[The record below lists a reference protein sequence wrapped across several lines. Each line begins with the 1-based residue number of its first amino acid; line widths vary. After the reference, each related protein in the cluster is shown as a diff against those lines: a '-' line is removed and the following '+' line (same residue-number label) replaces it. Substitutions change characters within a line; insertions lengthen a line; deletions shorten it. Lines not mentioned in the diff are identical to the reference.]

1 MRQVP
6 NVSSLPS
13 LGKGMNV
20 LDFTEKKIIKEKIVI
35 LTCYDY
41 STAKIF
47 NDSSL
52 DAILIGD
59 SLAMTMHGFKDTVM
73 ATLFMMELH
82 TAAVCRGAPNKFII
96 SDLPFLSYRQSLN
109 RSVIAAQKLIQAG
122 AQAIKLEGAA
132 GNLSLISYLVES
144 GIPVMGHIGL
154 TPQFI
159 NILGGFK
166 VQGKTSAQAEQLK
179 QDALAL
185 EQAGCFAIVLE
196 CVPSQLAKEITASL
210 KIATIG
216 IGAGVDTDGQI
227 LVMQDLLGLNLDFK
241 PKFVNHF
248 LNMGQLI
255 REAVDQYSHSVKHKE
270 FPGYEHSY

>member
-1 MRQVP
+1 
-6 NVSSLPS
+6 
-13 LGKGMNV
+13 MNV
-20 LDFTEKKIIKEKIVI
+20 LKFSEKKITKQKIVI

-41 STAKIF
+41 STAKIL
-47 NDSSL
+47 NESSL
-52 DAILIGD
+52 DALLIGD

-73 ATLFMMELH
+73 ATLLMMELH
-82 TAAVCRGAPNKFII
+82 TAAVSRGAPSKFII
-96 SDLPFLSYRQSLN
+96 SDLPFLSYRQSVS
-109 RSVIAAQKLIQAG
+109 RSVIAAKKLMQAG

-132 GNLSLISYLVES
+132 GNLSLIAYLVES

-159 NILGGFK
+159 HSLGGYK
-166 VQGKTSAQAEQLK
+166 VQGKTPAQAERLK

-196 CVPSQLAKEITASL
+196 CVPSLLAKEITASL

-216 IGAGVDTDGQI
+216 IGAGVDTDGQV
-227 LVMQDLLGLNLDFK
+227 LVIQDLLGLNLDFK

-248 LNMGQLI
+248 LDGSQLFLK
-255 REAVDQYSHSVKHKE
+255 AVNQYSHSVKYKE
-270 FPGYEHSY
+270 FPRYEHSYPT

>member
-1 MRQVP
+1 
-6 NVSSLPS
+6 
-13 LGKGMNV
+13 MNV
-20 LDFTEKKIIKEKIVI
+20 LDFTKKKIIKEKIVI

-52 DAILIGD
+52 DALLIGD

-73 ATLFMMELH
+73 ATLLMMELH
-82 TAAVCRGAPNKFII
+82 TAAVFRGAPNKFLI
-96 SDLPFLSYRQSLN
+96 SDLPFLSYRQSLS
-109 RSVIAAQKLIQAG
+109 RSVIAAQKLMQAG

-132 GNLSLISYLVES
+132 GNLSLIAHLVES

-159 NILGGFK
+159 HSLGGYK
-166 VQGKTSAQAEQLK
+166 VQGKTSVQAGQLK
-179 QDALAL
+179 QAALAL

-196 CVPSQLAKEITASL
+196 CVPAQLAKEITASL

-216 IGAGVDTDGQI
+216 IGAGVDTDGQV

-241 PKFVNHF
+241 PKFVSHF
-248 LNMGQLI
+248 LDAGQLI
-255 REAVDQYSHSVKHKE
+255 KKTVEHYSYSVKQKD
-270 FPGYEHSY
+270 FPGYEHCY

>member
-1 MRQVP
+1 
-6 NVSSLPS
+6 
-13 LGKGMNV
+13 MNV
-20 LDFTEKKIIKEKIVI
+20 LDFAKKKIIKEKIVI

-41 STAKIF
+41 STSKIF

-52 DAILIGD
+52 DALLIGD

-73 ATLFMMELH
+73 ATLTMMELH
-82 TAAVCRGAPNKFII
+82 TAAVSRGAPNKFII
-96 SDLPFLSYRQSLN
+96 SDLPFLSYRQSIS
-109 RSVIAAQKLIQAG
+109 RSVIAVQKLIRAG
-122 AQAIKLEGAA
+122 AMAVKLEGAT
-132 GNLSLISYLVES
+132 GNFFLIRYLVES

-159 NILGGFK
+159 HTLGGYK
-166 VQGKTSAQAEQLK
+166 VQGKSFLQAEQLK
-179 QDALAL
+179 QNALDL

-210 KIATIG
+210 KIPTIG
-216 IGAGVDTDGQI
+216 IGAGVDTDGQV

-248 LNMGQLI
+248 LNTGQLI
-255 REAVDQYSHSVKHKE
+255 RKAVDQYCHSVKHKE
-270 FPGYEHSY
+270 FPSHEHSY

>member
-1 MRQVP
+1 MSIVE
-6 NVSSLPS
+6 LT
-13 LGKGMNV
+13 K
-20 LDFTEKKIIKEKIVI
+20 KKITKEKIVI

-41 STAKIF
+41 SFARIF

-52 DAILIGD
+52 DALLVGD
-59 SLAMTMHGFKDTVM
+59 SLAMTMHGFKDTVS
-73 ATLFMMELH
+73 ATLPMMELH
-82 TAAVCRGAPNKFII
+82 TAAVCRGAPAKFII
-96 SDLPFLSYRQSLN
+96 SDLPFLSYRQSLS
-109 RSVIAAQKLIQAG
+109 RSVIAVQTLMQAG

-132 GNLSLISYLVES
+132 GNLSLIMHLVES

-159 NILGGFK
+159 HRFGGYK
-166 VQGKTSAQAEQLK
+166 VQGKTSAQAERLK

-196 CVPSQLAKEITASL
+196 CVPSQLAKEITATL
-210 KIATIG
+210 KISTIG

-241 PKFVNHF
+241 PKFVSHF
-248 LNMGQLI
+248 LNSGQLI
-255 REAVDQYSHSVKHKE
+255 RAAVDHYSYSVKQKK
-270 FPGYEHSY
+270 FPGHEHSY